1 MTEKQKRP
9 TAHDVDEMIGGPAG
23 AIPADQLV
31 TEPTFVAPPETPEAA
46 EAREAQGLPPPP
58 PPKPFGKFGEGGA
71 PGSDAERREREK
83 ASTEAAKREA
93 EAHRAS
99 TTTRR

>member
-1 MTEKQKRP
+1 MAEKQKRP

-31 TEPTFVAPPETPEAA
+31 TEPTFIAPPETPEAA

-58 PPKPFGKFGEGGA
+58 PPRPFVKFGEGGTLG
-71 PGSDAERREREK
+71 PGQDAERREREK
-83 ASTEAAKREA
+83 AEAAKREA
-93 EAHRAS
+93 EVHRAG
-99 TTTRR
+99 TTRK

>member
-1 MTEKQKRP
+1 MAEKQKRP

-31 TEPTFVAPPETPEAA
+31 SEPTFIAPPETPEAA

-71 PGSDAERREREK
+71 PGA
-83 ASTEAAKREA
+83 AQTEAAKREA
-93 EAHRAS
+93 ETGKAS